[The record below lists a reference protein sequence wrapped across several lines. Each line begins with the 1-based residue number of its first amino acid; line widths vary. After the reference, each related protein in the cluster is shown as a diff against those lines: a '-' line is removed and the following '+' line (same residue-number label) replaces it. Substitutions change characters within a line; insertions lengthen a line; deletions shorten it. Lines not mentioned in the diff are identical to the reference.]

1 MQFSVLLLALLPLV
15 AAMPAEPVIIREG
28 DVGYNNVKRA
38 TATQGNV
45 FVTKDINFGGDNTI
59 ISEGSGQCVNV
70 PSNFNDAIS
79 MTNNPWI
86 AFLISIFSD
95 ANCNGS
101 RIGPI
106 RSPGVGDLT
115 TTSPPINDA
124 ISSQACFF

>member
-45 FVTKDINFGGDNTI
+45 FVTTAIDFGGDNTI
-59 ISEGSGQCVNV
+59 ISGGSGQCVNV
-70 PSNFNDAIS
+70 PSNFNDVIS
-79 MTNNPWI
+79 SVGPDPDQDC
-86 AFLISIFSD
+86 FFFVD
-95 ANCNGS
+95 ADCNGS

-106 RSPGVGDLT
+106 RSPGVSDLRT
-115 TTSPPINDA
+115 TNPPINDA
-124 ISSQACFF
+124 ISSQA